1 MKALAVRS
9 HGKGLELVCRI
20 SAEVPAI
27 VVGDR
32 TRLRQI
38 IVNLVGNATEFTE
51 QGEVFLEVSRESQ
64 SEGDVVLHFA
74 VSDTGVGIP
83 QEKQAAIF
91 EMFEQADASTTR
103 RHEGTGLGLAI
114 SSRLV
119 ELMAGRIW
127 VESEVGRGST
137 FHFTAR
143 FRLAEEEAV
152 TTAPVRPVVARGTKV
167 LVVDD
172 NATNGRILEEILC
185 RWAMQAT
192 TALGAGQALGLMRQA
207 KKVGEPY
214 HLVLVDAGMP
224 ETDGFALAR
233 EIRRDPEI
241 DGTIVMMLSSA
252 DQPDGIARCDQV
264 GIASY
269 LMKPVKQSELSDTI
283 VAALGAIA
291 REDEGLATITA
302 KPVSRMGPLKVLLAE
317 DSLVNRKLAVA
328 MLEKYGHKVVAT
340 NNGREALGALESQDF
355 DLILMDVQMPEMDGL
370 EATRTIRAQE
380 RQTGKHI
387 PIVAI
392 TAHALK
398 GDRERC
404 LEAGMDGYVA
414 KPIHIEQLFHAIE
427 AVVGTTN
434 DHAGT
439 S

>member
-1 MKALAVRS
+1 
-9 HGKGLELVCRI
+9 
-20 SAEVPAI
+20 
-27 VVGDR
+27 
-32 TRLRQI
+32 
-38 IVNLVGNATEFTE
+38 
-51 QGEVFLEVSRESQ
+51 
-64 SEGDVVLHFA
+64 
-74 VSDTGVGIP
+74 
-83 QEKQAAIF
+83 
-91 EMFEQADASTTR
+91 
-103 RHEGTGLGLAI
+103 
-114 SSRLV
+114 
-119 ELMAGRIW
+119 
-127 VESEVGRGST
+127 
-137 FHFTAR
+137 
-143 FRLAEEEAV
+143 
-152 TTAPVRPVVARGTKV
+152 
-167 LVVDD
+167 
-172 NATNGRILEEILC
+172 
-185 RWAMQAT
+185 
-192 TALGAGQALGLMRQA
+192 MRQA

-214 HLVLVDAGMP
+214 HLVLVDACMP

-283 VAALGAIA
+283 AAALGAIA
-291 REDEGLATITA
+291 REDEGLGTITA

-434 DHAGT
+434 DRAGT
-439 S
+439 P